1 MTLTRNLSSPLV
13 YTSAKVLLMSLWGVA
28 SCQAFSFL
36 VGSHFSGLKLTDIF
50 NIYNIYYYIII
61 YIIPDE
67 VIWQTVVSDRISG
80 NSRLMNLNVRGQVG
94 YFDAN

>member
-36 VGSHFSGLKLTDIF
+36 VGSLFSGLKLKDIF
-50 NIYNIYYYIII
+50 NIYNIYYYI
-61 YIIPDE
+61 YPDE

>member
-36 VGSHFSGLKLTDIF
+36 VGSHFSGLKLKDIF

-61 YIIPDE
+61 FILMKLYGKLSSVTE
-67 VIWQTVVSDRISG
+67 LAATVD
-80 NSRLMNLNVRGQVG
+80 
-94 YFDAN
+94 

>member
-36 VGSHFSGLKLTDIF
+36 VGSHFSGLKLTYIF
-50 NIYNIYYYIII
+50 NIYNIYYYIF
-61 YIIPDE
+61 PDE